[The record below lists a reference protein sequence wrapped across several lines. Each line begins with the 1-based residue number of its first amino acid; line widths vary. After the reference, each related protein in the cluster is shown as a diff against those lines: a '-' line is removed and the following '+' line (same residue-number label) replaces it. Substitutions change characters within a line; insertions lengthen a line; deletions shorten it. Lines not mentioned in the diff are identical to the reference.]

1 MRPPARSLRSA
12 SSGFTLIELLT
23 VIAIVGV
30 LAAILIPV
38 VGKAREMSAGA
49 VALSGLRQLQTG
61 VRLHANDHRG
71 LAPAGFE
78 RKENGSTWGWVHVLV
93 LGGYLGGP
101 SFGND
106 TAAARRYYLETF
118 GNPMTRRRQSDESKA
133 SDDRGS
139 FGLNAFD
146 KNPFTPTNIDALPNP
161 SRTVLLADGALLDAS
176 DRIAW
181 QLVDASAAS
190 LYSNTTSYPNTW
202 SGGAAHYA
210 FVDGGARKI
219 RARNPNERNSPPV
232 GLNETVFFN

>member
-1 MRPPARSLRSA
+1 MQRTARSSRPA
-12 SSGFTLIELLT
+12 SFGFTLIELLT
-23 VIAIVGV
+23 VIALIGV

-38 VGKAREMSAGA
+38 VGKARELSAGA
-49 VALSGLRQLQTG
+49 VALSDLRQLQTG

-71 LAPAGFE
+71 FAPAGFE
-78 RKENGSTWGWVHVLV
+78 RREGGGTRGWVHALV

-101 SFGND
+101 PLGDD

-118 GNPMTRRRQSDESKA
+118 RNPATRRRQSDESKA

-146 KNPFTPTNIDALPNP
+146 KNPFSPTHIDALPNP
-161 SRTVLLADGALLDAS
+161 SLTVLLADGALLDTS

-181 QLVDASAAS
+181 QLVDASASA
-190 LYSNTTSYPNTW
+190 LYSNTAYYPNTW

-219 RARNPNERNSPPV
+219 RAQNPNERNSPPV
-232 GLNETVFFN
+232 GLNETVLFN